1 MAQRKPIPAPA
12 TCFDGSVYV
21 CVFLL
26 GLAGPAA
33 TQEAPVPDVSGDPEP
48 GVIQT
53 PVGPVPAP
61 TPAPAEPQA
70 TQPAEPAESDE
81 GSAGEDGGQAEL
93 ITRLEAQ
100 IELRE
105 LFEGEEWSEAVPVA
119 ERVVALTQEEFGEI
133 STESAIAVS
142 NLAEMQRRAGLY
154 EDAGQNF
161 LTSVEIFREAEGEFT
176 ESVITPLVGL
186 GASYQSLGQYPQAVT
201 VFEEAR
207 TVNRRVFGL
216 LNEDQIVILDHLANT
231 MLSMQQY
238 EEAEQ
243 QKLAAM
249 RIMERTHGTDTLEIL
264 PALYRH
270 ALWLRRGYRFNE
282 ERDYYSRAM
291 GIIRE
296 IEGRDS
302 VLLVRPLREI
312 GNSFRAQKLPE
323 GRGVSSLK
331 RALEILQSEPEPDK
345 LQMAEVWRDLGDWSV
360 AFSKVGPT
368 GQEYRE
374 AWALLNEVEDGE
386 RLQRRWFF
394 EPEYVLRENPST
406 RGLADPGTPGARDGH
421 VLIVFDVTPAGR
433 TSNISILESEPPG
446 LKDESAARSIARSRF
461 RPRMIDG
468 EIVAAQGIAR
478 NFTFLYVPDEEE

>member
-1 MAQRKPIPAPA
+1 MAQRKPILAPA
-12 TCFDGSVYV
+12 TCFDGSACV
-21 CVFLL
+21 CALFL

-33 TQEAPVPDVSGDPEP
+33 TQERPVPDVSEDPEP
-48 GVIQT
+48 AVIQT
-53 PVGPVPAP
+53 PVGPVPVRAEPGP
-61 TPAPAEPQA
+61 TDPAEGVD
-70 TQPAEPAESDE
+70 TDEDSAEEE
-81 GSAGEDGGQAEL
+81 GSQAEL

-105 LFEGEEWSEAVPVA
+105 LFDDEEYSDAVPVA
-119 ERVVALTQEEFGEI
+119 ERVVTLTQEEFGEI
-133 STESAIAVS
+133 SSESAVAVS
-142 NLAEMQRRAGLY
+142 NLAEVQRRAGQY

-161 LTSVEIFREAEGEFT
+161 LASVEIFREAEGEFT

-186 GASYQSLGQYPQAVT
+186 GASYQALRQYPQAVT

-243 QKLAAM
+243 QKLAAV
-249 RIMERTHGTDTLEIL
+249 RIMERTYGTDTLEIL
-264 PALYRH
+264 PTLYRH
-270 ALWLRRGYRFNE
+270 ALWLRRGYRFSE

-302 VLLVRPLREI
+302 ILLVRPLREV

-331 RALEILQSEPEPDK
+331 RALEILQAEPDPDK
-345 LQMAEVWRDLGDWSV
+345 LQMAEVLRDLGDWSV

-368 GQEYRE
+368 GNEYRE

-386 RLQRRWFF
+386 RLQRRWFL
-394 EPEYVLRENPST
+394 EPDYVLRENPST
-406 RGLADPGTPGARDGH
+406 RGLADPGTPGALDGH
-421 VLIVFDVTPAGR
+421 VLVVFDVTPNGR
-433 TSNISILESEPPG
+433 TTNISILESEPPG
-446 LKDESAARSIARSRF
+446 LKDESTARSIARSRF
-461 RPRMIDG
+461 RPRMVDG
-468 EIVAAQGIAR
+468 EIVHAQGIAR
-478 NFTFLYVPDEEE
+478 NFTFLYEPTLEEE